1 LSLRRSGASSGLV
14 WLVHRL
20 RSSPPLTELAPDPIS
35 PVYKGLS
42 FSFISPLVA
51 HIQTLDSHYDYLPR
65 HETLVLRRSLLAA
78 VAVRPCS
85 SIEQF
90 IAQKYDY
97 LIVGGGTAG
106 LVLAARLTENP
117 KVHVAVVE
125 AGKNRME
132 DMQTLV
138 PALFTKLLSNPDYD
152 WMHTTALQVCL

>member
-1 LSLRRSGASSGLV
+1 MAQL
-14 WLVHRL
+14 
-20 RSSPPLTELAPDPIS
+20 LTV
-35 PVYKGLS
+35 PV
-42 FSFISPLVA
+42 A
-51 HIQTLDSHYDYLPR
+51 IQQD
-65 HETLVLRRSLLAA
+65 LAA